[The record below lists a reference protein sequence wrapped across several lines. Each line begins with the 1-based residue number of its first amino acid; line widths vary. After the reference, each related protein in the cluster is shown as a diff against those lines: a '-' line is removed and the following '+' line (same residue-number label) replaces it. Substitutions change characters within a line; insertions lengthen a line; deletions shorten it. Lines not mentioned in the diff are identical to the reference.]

1 VVVGTG
7 DGTVEELSW
16 EGRGLRRWN
25 LGWWVTWVG
34 RSGDQVWAAHT
45 GGKVVLLP
53 GGEEFV
59 TSGWVLCSAEGRE
72 GLLLGTTNGKV
83 YRLTP
88 AGVEELLSLPR
99 PIWAMISEGDKLWI
113 LDGKGLERIE
123 DNKVSWTV
131 EAWVAEPGVLVR
143 FGDGVAFA
151 GWLKGVKADD
161 PRLTDYGRSPRMII
175 CVDGRGEVVWRT
187 SVGARVR
194 SLAVVRDEI
203 LVGCVDG
210 VAYLV
215 GEGEV
220 RRYLPLWDRPRS
232 LTWPTMG

>member
-1 VVVGTG
+1 
-7 DGTVEELSW
+7 
-16 EGRGLRRWN
+16 
-25 LGWWVTWVG
+25 
-34 RSGDQVWAAHT
+34 
-45 GGKVVLLP
+45 
-53 GGEEFV
+53 
-59 TSGWVLCSAEGRE
+59 
-72 GLLLGTTNGKV
+72 
-83 YRLTP
+83 
-88 AGVEELLSLPR
+88 
-99 PIWAMISEGDKLWI
+99 MISEGDKLWI

-220 RRYLPLWDRPRS
+220 RRYLPLGQTPFFNMAYYGIDWWKARGRFYDLPNRRFTIS
-232 LTWPTMG
+232 RTTCSTWIPTCGTASSCRTASG